1 MERLEGFIDA
11 PQVPLFFS
19 PVPSGGFRLIEACSP
34 IPFNSVF
41 PVTGGERVFMT
52 AYPRKEECSEEAAEK
67 FHPLLLL
74 PVGPEKEAIN
84 AYHQYFNEQEPLFQ
98 QFAKLETDNDILA
111 FAGTYGQLKR
121 GVSADMTGENKVFFE
136 SLNLWRGEISLV
148 RQFLQILGDFE
159 MSQNLGKYFKFM
171 EGKIL
176 FMVHGKKGIAGKNIF
191 LTIKPAET
199 VKDTVYRGMA
209 TFLDEKLREAP
220 LTVSHGLGDGKVKSY
235 LTPLSLRGALWLQI
249 SQAFFGDGPKEAKV
263 RRCVLTGD
271 YFRVENDAKEKI
283 MWLKKTGPLKGHYYH
298 KDMADRFTE
307 QKRKRDK
314 AAREGKTVKEGRK
327 GATKFL
333 VGFDEFWGTKKD
345 KGGKAIEKE

>member
-1 MERLEGFIDA
+1 MEILEGFTDA
-11 PQVPLFFS
+11 PITPKFFN

-41 PVTGGERVFMT
+41 PVTGGERVFLL
-52 AYPRKEECSEEAAEK
+52 ALPRTEECSEEVAGK

-111 FAGTYGQLKR
+111 FAGKYGQLKR

-136 SLNLWRGEISLV
+136 SLNLWKGEISLV
-148 RQFLQILGDFE
+148 RQFLKIWGNYE
-159 MSQNLGKYFKFM
+159 MDQNLEEYLIFRKECVY
-171 EGKIL
+171 
-176 FMVHGKKGIAGKNIF
+176 FMVHGEKNLAGKNIT
-191 LTIKPAET
+191 LPLVKTESKRDT
-199 VKDTVYRGMA
+199 VKRGMA
-209 TFLDEKLREAP
+209 KFIDKKMEEAP

-235 LTPLSLRGALWLQI
+235 LTPLSLQGAIWLQI

-271 YFRVENDAKEKI
+271 YFREEDGTGKRI

-298 KDMADRFTE
+298 RDMMDRFYE

-314 AAREGKTVKEGRK
+314 AAREGRSIREGRK
-327 GATKFL
+327 GATNFL
-333 VGFDEFWGTKKD
+333 IGFDDLQGTKKD
-345 KGGKAIEKE
+345 AP

>member
-11 PQVPLFFS
+11 PQVPLFFN
-19 PVPSGGFRLIEACSP
+19 PVPSKGFRLIEACSP

-41 PVTGGERVFMT
+41 PVTGGEGVFLL
-52 AYPRKEECSEEAAEK
+52 ALPRKEECSEEAAEK
-67 FHPLLLL
+67 FRPLLLL

-98 QFAKLETDNDILA
+98 QFARLETDDDILG
-111 FAGTYGQLKR
+111 FAGKYGQLKQ
-121 GVSADMTGENKVFFE
+121 GVTSKPIEGRLFLE
-136 SLNLWRGEISLV
+136 SLSLWRGEISLV
-148 RQFLQILGDFE
+148 RQFLKIWGDYE
-159 MSQNLGKYFKFM
+159 MGQNLGKYIKRM
-171 EGKIL
+171 KGEIL
-176 FMVHGKKGIAGKNIF
+176 FMVHGEKRIAGKNIF

-199 VKDTVYRGMA
+199 VKETACRGMA

-220 LTVSHGLGDGKVKSY
+220 LTVSHGKEGKLFKSY
-235 LTPLSLRGALWLQI
+235 LTPLSLQGAIWLQI

-271 YFRVENDAKEKI
+271 YFREKDGTGKRI

-298 KDMADRFTE
+298 RDMMDRFYE

-314 AAREGKTVKEGRK
+314 AAREGRSVKEGRK
-327 GATKFL
+327 GATNFL
-333 VGFDEFWGTKKD
+333 IGFDDLQGTKKD
-345 KGGKAIEKE
+345 AP

>member
-11 PQVPLFFS
+11 PQVPLFFN
-19 PVPSGGFRLIEACSP
+19 PVPSKGFRLIEACSL
-34 IPFNSVF
+34 IPTSWAF
-41 PVTGGERVFMT
+41 GGEEAQQEGEVMLK
-52 AYPRKEECSEEAAEK
+52 ALPRKGGCSEEVAEK

-74 PVGPEKEAIN
+74 PVGPHREAIN
-84 AYHQYFNEQEPLFQ
+84 GYHQYFNDTEPLFQ
-98 QFAKLETDNDILA
+98 QFARLETDGDILG
-111 FAGTYGQLKR
+111 FAGKFGQLKQ
-121 GVSADMTGENKVFFE
+121 GVTSKPIEGKVFLE
-136 SLNLWRGEISLV
+136 SLNLWKGEISLV
-148 RQFLQILGDFE
+148 RQFLQMLGDFE
-159 MSQNLGKYFKFM
+159 MGQNLGKYFKFM

-176 FMVHGKKGIAGKNIF
+176 FMVHGEKRIAGKNIF

-199 VKDTVYRGMA
+199 VKDTMYRGMG

-220 LTVSHGLGDGKVKSY
+220 LTVSHGWGDGKVKSY
-235 LTPLSLRGALWLQI
+235 LTPLSLQGAIWLQI

-271 YFRVENDAKEKI
+271 YFREEDGTGKRI

-298 KDMADRFTE
+298 RDMMDRFYE

-314 AAREGKTVKEGRK
+314 AAREGRSVKEGRK

-333 VGFDEFWGTKKD
+333 IGFDDLQGTKKD
-345 KGGKAIEKE
+345 AP

>member
-11 PQVPLFFS
+11 PQVPLFFN

-34 IPFNSVF
+34 VPFSSIF
-41 PVTGGERVFMT
+41 PVTGGEKVFMT

-74 PVGPEKEAIN
+74 PVGPHREAIN
-84 AYHQYFNEQEPLFQ
+84 GYHSFFNEQEPLFQ

-111 FAGTYGQLKR
+111 FAGKFGQLKQ
-121 GVSADMTGENKVFFE
+121 GVTSKPIEGRVFLE
-136 SLNLWRGEISLV
+136 SLNLWKGEISLV
-148 RQFLQILGDFE
+148 RRFLQIFGDFE
-159 MSQNLGKYFKFM
+159 MGQNLGKYLKYM
-171 EGKIL
+171 EGEIL
-176 FMVHGKKGIAGKNIF
+176 FMVHGEKRIAGKNIF

-220 LTVSHGLGDGKVKSY
+220 LTVSHGWGDGKVRSY
-235 LTPLSLRGALWLQI
+235 LTPLSLQGALWLQL
-249 SQAFFGDGPKEAKV
+249 SQAFFQDGPTEAKV

-345 KGGKAIEKE
+345 APDRSGSVKC

>member
-11 PQVPLFFS
+11 PQVPLFFN
-19 PVPSGGFRLIEACSP
+19 PVPSKGFRLIEACSP

-41 PVTGGERVFMT
+41 PVTGGEKVFMT
-52 AYPRKEECSEEAAEK
+52 ALPRKEECSEEVAEK

-74 PVGPEKEAIN
+74 PVGPHKEAIN
-84 AYHQYFNEQEPLFQ
+84 TYHSYFNGEEPLFQ

-111 FAGTYGQLKR
+111 FAGKYGQLKR

-136 SLNLWRGEISLV
+136 SLNLWKGEISLV
-148 RQFLQILGDFE
+148 RQFLQMLGDFE
-159 MSQNLGKYFKFM
+159 MGQNLGKYFKFM

-176 FMVHGKKGIAGKNIF
+176 FMVHGEKRIAGKNIF

-209 TFLDEKLREAP
+209 TFLDEKMKEAP
-220 LTVSHGLGDGKVKSY
+220 LTISHGLGGGKVKSY
-235 LTPLSLRGALWLQI
+235 LTPLSLRGALWLQL
-249 SQAFFGDGPKEAKV
+249 SQAFFQDGPKEAKV

-271 YFRVENDAKEKI
+271 YFREKDGTGKRI
-283 MWLKKTGPLKGHYYH
+283 MWLKKTGPLRGHHYH
-298 KDMADRFTE
+298 RNMMDRFYE

-314 AAREGKTVKEGRK
+314 AAREGKIVKEGRK
-327 GATKFL
+327 GATNFL
-333 VGFDEFWGTKKD
+333 IGFDDLQGTKKD
-345 KGGKAIEKE
+345 AP